1 MVLAKHK
8 SNRIFFVILATLI
21 LNACSHFDSKKQN
34 NRSPDSPII
43 PAKSNQATTKQTPVL
58 EATKP
63 AIDKSSQQTSQTR
76 ETETINQATKSQL
89 SPTDVLAS
97 VLDSAKKA
105 ISMQQWLRAQ
115 HHLEH
120 ALRIAPK
127 DAQVFLLYAEV
138 YEGLGVKAQEVSM
151 LKRAIFLAQPKSEI
165 YVLAKEK
172 LARYE

>member
-1 MVLAKHK
+1 MVLTQYK
-8 SNRIFFVILATLI
+8 SSRIFIAILAALT
-21 LNACSHFDSKKQN
+21 LNACSHFGAQKQN

-43 PAKSNQATTKQTPVL
+43 PAKSNQTATKQTLVVD
-58 EATKP
+58 ETKH
-63 AIDKSSQQTSQTR
+63 AIDKPSQEDSQT
-76 ETETINQATKSQL
+76 INLPTKNQQ

-97 VLDSAKKA
+97 VLDLAKKA

-127 DAQVFLLYAEV
+127 DAQVFLLYAEA

-151 LKRAIFLAQPKSEI
+151 LKRALFLAKPKSEI

-172 LARYE
+172 LAQLE